1 MSSYSVLTDQELAT
15 YFREGDRHAFAEIF
29 ERYNDLLYAHA
40 YNKLRN
46 KEEARDIV
54 QDVFVRFWNKHAEIE
69 LKSNLSGYLYVMM
82 RNSIFSLMS
91 HKSVVNNYAASFNQF
106 KYEGEAITDHLVR
119 EKQLAAIIER
129 EIAALPPRMREVFE
143 LSRMENLSNK
153 QIAER
158 LGLSEFTVADQV
170 KKALR
175 VLRLRIG
182 LALVIAH
189 HLLPY
194 KDFF

>member
-1 MSSYSVLTDQELAT
+1 MSSYSELTDQELAT
-15 YFREGDRHAFAEIF
+15 YLREGDRHAFAEIF
-29 ERYNDLLYAHA
+29 ERYHDLLYVHA

-54 QDVFVRFWNKHAEIE
+54 QDVFVRFWNKHAAIE

-91 HKSVVNNYAASFNQF
+91 HKSVVNSYAASFNQF

-119 EKQLAAIIER
+119 EKQLSAIIER

-143 LSRMENLSNK
+143 LSRKENLSNK

-158 LGLSEFTVADQV
+158 LGISEFTVADQV

-182 LALVIAH
+182 LALVVAH

>member
-1 MSSYSVLTDQELAT
+1 MSTYSSFSDTDLAA
-15 YFREGDRHAFAEIF
+15 FFKEGDRHAFAEIF
-29 ERYNDLLYAHA
+29 ERYHDVLFSHA

-54 QDVFVRFWNKHAEIE
+54 QDVFVRFWNKREQIE
-69 LKSNLSGYLYVMM
+69 LKSNLSGYLYVMV

-91 HKSVVNNYAASFNQF
+91 HKNVVNYYASSFNQF
-106 KYEGEAITDHLVR
+106 KYEGEAITDHRVR
-119 EKQLAAIIER
+119 EKQLAAIINA

-143 LSRMENLSNK
+143 LSRKENLSNR

-158 LGLSEFTVADQV
+158 LGLSEFTVADQI

-175 VLRLRIG
+175 VLRLRMG
-182 LALVIAH
+182 LVLALAFHI
-189 HLLPY
+189 LQ
-194 KDFF
+194 

>member
-1 MSSYSVLTDQELAT
+1 MSSYSTLKDEELAT

-54 QDVFVRFWNKHAEIE
+54 QDVFVRFWNKHAEIDI
-69 LKSNLSGYLYVMM
+69 KSNLSGYLYIMV
-82 RNSIFSLMS
+82 RNSIFSLIS
-91 HKSVVNNYAASFNQF
+91 HKSVVNHYAASFNQF
-106 KYEGEAITDHLVR
+106 RYEGEAITDHLIR
-119 EKQLAAIIER
+119 EKQLSSIIAA

-143 LSRMENLSNK
+143 LSRKDNLSNR

-158 LGLSEFTVADQV
+158 LGLSEFTVADQI

-182 LALVIAH
+182 LVLVLAH

>member
-1 MSSYSVLTDQELAT
+1 MSYSSFSDAELAT
-15 YFREGDRHAFAEIF
+15 SFREGDRLAFAEIF
-29 ERYNDLLYAHA
+29 ERYNDVLFSHA

-54 QDVFVRFWNKHAEIE
+54 QDVFVRFWNKREQIE
-69 LKSNLSGYLYVMM
+69 LKTNLSGYLYVMV
-82 RNSIFSLMS
+82 RNSIFSLIS
-91 HKSVVNNYAASFNQF
+91 HKNVVNYYATSFNQF
-106 KYEGEAITDHLVR
+106 RYEGEAITDHLVR
-119 EKQLAAIIER
+119 EKQLASIIEA

-143 LSRMENLSNK
+143 LSRKENLSNR

-158 LGLSEFTVADQV
+158 LGLSEFTVADQI

-182 LALVIAH
+182 MVLVIAL
-189 HLLPY
+189 HLLP
-194 KDFF
+194 

>member
-1 MSSYSVLTDQELAT
+1 MMSAYSSFSDAELAA
-15 YFREGDRHAFAEIF
+15 FFKEGNRHAFAEIF
-29 ERYNDLLYAHA
+29 ERYNDVLFAHA

-54 QDVFVRFWNKHAEIE
+54 QDVFVRFWNKREQIE
-69 LKSNLSGYLYVMM
+69 LKSNLSGYLYVMV
-82 RNSIFSLMS
+82 RNSIFSLIS
-91 HKSVVNNYAASFNQF
+91 HKNVVTYYATSFNQF
-106 KYEGEAITDHLVR
+106 KYEAEAITDHLVR
-119 EKQLAAIIER
+119 EKQLAAIIAA

-143 LSRMENLSNK
+143 LSRKENLSNR

-158 LGLSEFTVADQV
+158 LGLSEFTVADQI

-182 LALVIAH
+182 LVLVIAT
-189 HLLPY
+189 HLLP
-194 KDFF
+194 

>member
-1 MSSYSVLTDQELAT
+1 MPSYSMLNDEQLAA

-54 QDVFVRFWNKHAEIE
+54 QDVFVRFWNKHAEVE

-82 RNSIFSLMS
+82 RNSIFSSIS
-91 HKSVVNNYAASFNQF
+91 HQSVVKNYAASFNQF

-119 EKQLAAIIER
+119 EKQLSAIIEA

-143 LSRMENLSNK
+143 LRRKENLSNR

-158 LGLSEFTVADQV
+158 LGLSEFTVADQI

-175 VLRLRIG
+175 ALRLRIG
-182 LALVIAH
+182 MVLLVAY
-189 HLLPY
+189 HLLP
-194 KDFF
+194 

>member
-1 MSSYSVLTDQELAT
+1 MMSYSSFSDAELAT
-15 YFREGDRHAFAEIF
+15 SFREGDRLAFAEIF
-29 ERYNDLLYAHA
+29 ERYNDVLFSHA

-54 QDVFVRFWNKHAEIE
+54 QDVFVRFWNKREQIE
-69 LKSNLSGYLYVMM
+69 LKTNLSGYLYVMV
-82 RNSIFSLMS
+82 RNSIFSLIS
-91 HKSVVNNYAASFNQF
+91 HKNVVNYYATSFNQF
-106 KYEGEAITDHLVR
+106 RYEGEAITDHLVR
-119 EKQLAAIIER
+119 EKQLASIIEA

-143 LSRMENLSNK
+143 LSRKENLSNR

-158 LGLSEFTVADQV
+158 LGLSEFTVADQI

-182 LALVIAH
+182 MVLVIAL
-189 HLLPY
+189 HLLP
-194 KDFF
+194 

>member
-1 MSSYSVLTDQELAT
+1 MSDYSKLSDEELAT
-15 YFREGDRHAFAEIF
+15 CFREGDRHAFAEIF

-46 KEEARDIV
+46 REEARDIV
-54 QDVFVRFWNKHAEIE
+54 QDVFVRFWNKHAQIE
-69 LKSNLSGYLYVMM
+69 LKINLSGYLYVMV

-91 HKSVVNNYAASFNQF
+91 HKGVVNNYASSFNTF
-106 KYEGEAITDHLVR
+106 KCAGEAVTDHLVR
-119 EKQLAAIIER
+119 EKQLAAIIAA

-143 LSRMENLSNK
+143 LSRKENLTNK

-158 LGLSEFTVADQV
+158 LGLSEFTVADQI

-182 LALVIAH
+182 LVLVIAH
-189 HLLPY
+189 HILLH
-194 KDFF
+194 K

>member
-1 MSSYSVLTDQELAT
+1 MSSYSELTDQELAT
-15 YFREGDRHAFAEIF
+15 YLRKGDRHAFAEIF
-29 ERYNDLLYAHA
+29 ERYHDLLYAHA
-40 YNKLRN
+40 FNKLRN

-54 QDVFVRFWNKHAEIE
+54 QDVFVRFWNKHAAIE

-119 EKQLAAIIER
+119 EKQLTAIIER
-129 EIAALPPRMREVFE
+129 EIAALPLRMREVFE
-143 LSRMENLSNK
+143 LSRKENLSNK
-153 QIAER
+153 QIAVR
-158 LGLSEFTVADQV
+158 LGISEFTVADQV

-182 LALVIAH
+182 LALVVAH